1 MRQALHILTLLAGSL
16 LMAAPAIAQD
26 PMDEQLAAQ
35 YFQQGEYEKAI
46 LYYERLYRKQ
56 GNPYHY
62 DQLFKCHMALLDFE
76 QAEKLVKEQ
85 MKQRGGDPRYMVDL
99 GTVHKAAGEADKAG
113 QQFDKALK
121 SLKPDQGS
129 VRNLANAFARAQEYD
144 LALTTYDRGQKLLKD
159 NGLFLYEM
167 AGLHAAKGDVQA
179 MVRSYLD
186 LLSSNES
193 YIQSVQNAL
202 SRVMDFGRKDGR
214 TDLMRTELIRKVQRE
229 PDKVIFQEMLTWM
242 YIQQKD
248 LQAAFVQSRAMDKRF
263 DEGGLRMMEL
273 AEIALGNED
282 HAMAAKCYEYVLSLG
297 RNDASYLKAR
307 IGLVKSLFIQVTTKP
322 EPSTEELVDLE
333 RRFSTTL
340 SELGRSRSTLD
351 LVRDHARLKAY
362 HLNDAAGALALLE
375 DALGLPGLD
384 PLQAAQLKLDI
395 GDMHLLLGDIWEASL
410 HFSQVD
416 LDFKYDLLGHEARLR
431 NARVSFYAG
440 DFLWAQAQLDV
451 LKASTSKLISNDA
464 MELSLRI
471 TDNIGLDTNLLPLSM
486 YARAELLVLQ
496 NRHDEAQAT
505 LDSLEAEHPM
515 HSLGDDILMMRA
527 RIALA
532 RHRFPEAAL
541 HLERIVELYPLD
553 ILVDNAMIELGRLHE
568 GPLND
573 AERAMQWYERIMFEQ
588 TGSIFVP
595 EARDRFRR
603 LRGDELDEPR
613 EPGAPHSHP

>member
-1 MRQALHILTLLAGSL
+1 MTYRIALLLIGALLLAT
-16 LMAAPAIAQD
+16 PALAQD

-62 DQLFKCHMALLDFE
+62 DQLFKCHMALQDFT

-85 MKQRGGDPRYMVDL
+85 MKRRGDDPRYLVDL
-99 GTVHKAAGEADKAG
+99 GTVYNASGETEKAR

-121 SLKPDQGS
+121 GLKPDQGS
-129 VRNLANAFARAQEYD
+129 VRNLANAFARAQEHD
-144 LALTTYDRGQKLLKD
+144 LALATYDRGQKLLKD
-159 NGLFLYEM
+159 NSLFLYEM

-186 LLSSNES
+186 LLSTNES

-214 TDLMRTELIRKVQRE
+214 TDLLRTELLRKVQRE
-229 PDKVIFQEMLTWM
+229 PDKVIFQEMLIWM

-282 HAMAAKCYEYVLSLG
+282 HAMAAKCYDYVISLG

-307 IGLVKSLFIQVTTKP
+307 IGLVKSLFVQVTSQP
-322 EPSTEELVDLE
+322 EPSQEELVDLE

-351 LVRDHARLKAY
+351 LVRDHALLKAY
-362 HLNDAAGALALLE
+362 HLNDASGAITLLD
-375 DALGLPGLD
+375 DALRMPGLD
-384 PLQAAQLKLDI
+384 PLQAAQLKLDL
-395 GDMHLLLGDIWEASL
+395 GDMHLLQGDIWEASL
-410 HFSQVD
+410 YYSQVD
-416 LDFKYDLLGHEARLR
+416 LDFKYDLMGHEARLR

-451 LKASTSKLISNDA
+451 LKTSTSKLIANDA

-471 TDNIGLDTNLLPLSM
+471 TDNIGLDTNMVPLSM

-496 NRHDEAQAT
+496 NRHEEAIAV
-505 LDSLEAEHPM
+505 LDSLDSEHPM
-515 HSLGDDILMMRA
+515 HSLGDDILLMRA
-527 RIALA
+527 RIAKS
-532 RHRFPEAAL
+532 RHRYPEAVQ

-568 GPLND
+568 GPLKD
-573 AERAMQWYERIMFEQ
+573 MERAMHWYERIMFEQ

-595 EARDRFRR
+595 EARERFRR
-603 LRGDELDEPR
+603 LRGDDLEGPQT
-613 EPGAPHSHP
+613 PGAPHSHP